1 MDNKIIIALGS
12 NWEQEKNIHF
22 AMQRLRSFFPAIC
35 FSRLVW
41 TQPIGIKSDRF
52 LNGLGMAD
60 LSVMPNSGM
69 GKADEV
75 VLVLKQIE
83 RECGRKSED
92 KAHGVVRVDLDLLQF
107 QSQRFHEDDWD
118 RDYVRLLLQE
128 TFFEK

>member
-22 AMQRLRSFFPAIC
+22 AMQRLRSFFPAIR

-41 TQPIGIKSDRF
+41 TQPIGMKSDRF

-60 LSVMPNSGM
+60 LSAMANAGM
-69 GKADEV
+69 RKADEV
-75 VLVLKQIE
+75 VRVLKQIE
-83 RECGRKSED
+83 GECGRNSED

-107 QSQRFHEDDWD
+107 QSQRFHADDWD

-128 TFFEK
+128 KFFEK